1 MKKCIYFIILFLLI
15 IPLNTL
21 GLVMQS
27 DKIYVTDSAGILNDE
42 VEDYIVTYSEFLKEN
57 KNIDYYVVSVKSL
70 EGVSLEEYTDYI
82 FDSFNMN
89 DLGLLIVISHDDR
102 SIRIKAGSE
111 LSKVIGSST
120 IDNYIDSYFMPYL
133 KNDDWNTGVKN
144 GYSSFYKLLCNIF
157 KIDSST
163 MTVYDGKSFINNYRY
178 PIFIVIL
185 WICIFISGF
194 FTKSFVNIKKGI
206 EKVSTIKEFIIAIS
220 IIINIYL
227 LYFCYLLIPLSVFVV
242 LGFEGVIINNI
253 IDQSDI
259 ISNKRKDTRKLN
271 KKRKKKINNKT
282 KIVKDKKTVKE
293 DKHR

>member
-1 MKKCIYFIILFLLI
+1 MKKLIYFIILFLMI

-21 GLVMQS
+21 GLVKQS
-27 DKIYVTDSAGILNDE
+27 DDIYVTDSAQILNNE
-42 VEDYIVTYSEFLKEN
+42 TEDYIVTYSEFLKEN
-57 KNIDYYVVSVKSL
+57 KNIDYYVVTVKSL
-70 EGVSLEEYTDYI
+70 EGINLEEYTDYV

-111 LSKVIGSST
+111 LSKVIESST

-133 KNDDWNTGVKN
+133 KNDDWNTGIKN

-163 MTVYDGKSFINNYRY
+163 MTVYNGKSFINNYRY
-178 PIFIVIL
+178 TIFIVIL

-194 FTKSFVNIKKGI
+194 LAKKIVNIKKGI
-206 EKVSTIKEFIIAIS
+206 EKVSTIKDFLIAIS

-227 LYFCYLLIPLSVFVV
+227 LYFCYLLIPLSIFIV
-242 LGFEGVIINNI
+242 LGFECVIIYNILDQNNFF
-253 IDQSDI
+253 
-259 ISNKRKDTRKLN
+259 SNKNRKAKKNIN
-271 KKRKKKINNKT
+271 KKVKNSIKTISKKK
-282 KIVKDKKTVKE
+282 
-293 DKHR
+293 HR

>member
-1 MKKCIYFIILFLLI
+1 MKKLIYFIIIFLMI

-21 GLVMQS
+21 GLVKQS
-27 DKIYVTDSAGILNDE
+27 DDIYVTDSAQILNNE
-42 VEDYIVTYSEFLKEN
+42 TEDYIVTYSEFLKEN
-57 KNIDYYVVSVKSL
+57 KNIDYYVVTVKSL
-70 EGVSLEEYTDYI
+70 EGISLEEYTDYV

-111 LSKVIGSST
+111 LSKVIESST

-133 KNDDWNTGVKN
+133 KNDDWNTGIKN

-163 MTVYDGKSFINNYRY
+163 MTVYNGKSFINNYRY
-178 PIFIVIL
+178 TIFIVIL

-194 FTKSFVNIKKGI
+194 LAKKIVNIKKGI
-206 EKVSTIKEFIIAIS
+206 EKVSTIKDFLIAIS

-227 LYFCYLLIPLSVFVV
+227 LYFCYLLIPLSVFIV
-242 LGFEGVIINNI
+242 LGFECVIIYNILDQNNFF
-253 IDQSDI
+253 S
-259 ISNKRKDTRKLN
+259 S
-271 KKRKKKINNKT
+271 
-282 KIVKDKKTVKE
+282 KDKKTKKNINKKVKNKTKTISKN
-293 DKHR
+293 KHR

>member
-1 MKKCIYFIILFLLI
+1 MKKLIYFIILFLMI

-21 GLVMQS
+21 GLVKQS
-27 DKIYVTDSAGILNDE
+27 DDIYVTDSAQILNNE
-42 VEDYIVTYSEFLKEN
+42 IEDYIVTYSEFLKEN
-57 KNIDYYVVSVKSL
+57 KNIDYYVVTVKSL
-70 EGVSLEEYTDYI
+70 EGISLEEYTDYV

-111 LSKVIGSST
+111 LSKVIESST

-133 KNDDWNTGVKN
+133 KNDDWNTGIKN

-163 MTVYDGKSFINNYRY
+163 MTVYNGKSFINNYRY
-178 PIFIVIL
+178 TIFIVIL

-194 FTKSFVNIKKGI
+194 LAKKIVNIKKGI
-206 EKVSTIKEFIIAIS
+206 EKVSTIKDFLIAIS

-227 LYFCYLLIPLSVFVV
+227 LYFCYLLIPLSIFIV
-242 LGFEGVIINNI
+242 LGFECVIIYNILDQNNFF
-253 IDQSDI
+253 
-259 ISNKRKDTRKLN
+259 SNKNRKAKKNIN
-271 KKRKKKINNKT
+271 KKVKNRTKTISKKK
-282 KIVKDKKTVKE
+282 
-293 DKHR
+293 HR